1 MLAIFSN
8 GKNQITPLNS
18 PVTQNIF
25 SMTSFPCSKFM
36 LDARSSAF
44 ELRSAGG
51 QRIWSWIAW
60 AFAIYWILFV
70 TGVIISRK
78 ELNSIGG
85 LIVLCVLG
93 WAALERLWVRTDA
106 VFGASLAAAIIPLL
120 HVLIS
125 RTPESLEA
133 LFKYLSLC
141 LVMAFS
147 RMLKLP
153 LPSSSKMRW
162 LLAAEIL
169 GILFISLTIYRGGAW
184 DGGTRHSGLF
194 PNPNNL
200 ALIPFLLLF
209 LINRADRPI
218 FRIAAHGV
226 VVLVLA
232 FSGTSGAVLAY
243 GISLAV
249 HLSSRIQRRWRVMV
263 CLLVAIGGLFTATIV
278 AVGGE
283 RLLPETRLTN
293 QLAVMRADFEK
304 VARGDDIAYYQQER
318 ALGPG
323 SGSAIWRLAHW
334 RRTLQVYAEGTAAQI
349 TFGFGPGS
357 SVAILGILPHNEY
370 VRILFEHGFV
380 GFILFIFAWYRMIRT
395 APAEVRYVG
404 LIFAIYSFSENNLD
418 NFPFMA
424 LFILCLSAGS
434 INKAVMR
441 YAKQPAVP
449 TWNAS
454 VQQA

>member
-1 MLAIFSN
+1 
-8 GKNQITPLNS
+8 
-18 PVTQNIF
+18 
-25 SMTSFPCSKFM
+25 MTSFRDSNPV
-36 LDARSSAF
+36 LDARANAF

-51 QRIWSWIAW
+51 QRIWTWIAW

-70 TGVIISRK
+70 TGVILSRK

-93 WAALERLWVRTDA
+93 WAALDRLWVRTDA
-106 VFGASLAAAIIPLL
+106 VFAASLAAAVIPLL

-125 RTPESLEA
+125 RTPESSEA
-133 LFKYLSLC
+133 LVKYLSLC
-141 LVMAFS
+141 LVMAFA
-147 RMLKLP
+147 RMLRLP
-153 LPSSSKMRW
+153 VPSSSKMRW

-169 GILFISLTIYRGGAW
+169 GILLISLTIYRGGAW

-209 LINRADRPI
+209 LVNRAADRRVV
-218 FRIAAHGV
+218 RIGVHAV

-243 GISLAV
+243 GISLTI
-249 HLSSRIQRRWRVMV
+249 HLSSRIQRRWRAFV
-263 CLLVAIGGLFTATIV
+263 CFLVAIGGLFAATIV
-278 AVGGE
+278 AVGGD

-334 RRTLQVYAEGTAAQI
+334 RRTLQVYTQGTPAQVM
-349 TFGFGPGS
+349 FGFGPGS

-370 VRILFEHGFV
+370 IRILFEHGVLGFV
-380 GFILFIFAWYRMIRT
+380 LFMFAWYRMIRT
-395 APAEVRYVG
+395 APPEFRYIG

-424 LFILCLSAGS
+424 LFILCLSASGVT
-434 INKAVMR
+434 NCLKRHVKR
-441 YAKQPAVP
+441 PAVP
-449 TWNAS
+449 AWSAT